1 MISGWVPRC
10 GYGPPHPDHPALHLL
25 HFRCP
30 SMDEGPSILQI
41 WSTGEGSG
49 CVWQVWRFVS
59 APHKPGGSSDEAMI
73 SRTIVYDSYESTAST
88 SNVVGRLPPLGDWRP
103 EELQRLFV
111 SVISNPRLDLSVHL
125 QRMVHVA
132 TPPTKPSRT
141 RFGRVLCSADPWD
154 PLTQDGGKLVS
165 AEHVLKMSGY
175 SNRLAESGLNS
186 RKKLSPRNP
195 SITAAK
201 L

>member
-1 MISGWVPRC
+1 MAKMRTKSACSSMISGWVPRC

-73 SRTIVYDSYESTAST
+73 SRTIVLVPQMSSERGQSSTT
-88 SNVVGRLPPLGDWRP
+88 SMEFVNTDHLSSLMPPG
-103 EELQRLFV
+103 
-111 SVISNPRLDLSVHL
+111 
-125 QRMVHVA
+125 
-132 TPPTKPSRT
+132 
-141 RFGRVLCSADPWD
+141 CSC
-154 PLTQDGGKLVS
+154 
-165 AEHVLKMSGY
+165 
-175 SNRLAESGLNS
+175 
-186 RKKLSPRNP
+186 
-195 SITAAK
+195 
-201 L
+201 